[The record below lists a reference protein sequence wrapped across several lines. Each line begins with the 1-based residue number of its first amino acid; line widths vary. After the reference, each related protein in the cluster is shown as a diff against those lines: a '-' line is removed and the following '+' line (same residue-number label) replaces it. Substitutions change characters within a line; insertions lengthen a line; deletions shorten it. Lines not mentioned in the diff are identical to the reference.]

1 MVRRIG
7 FTGTRKGMTKA
18 QMKSLLKV
26 LEKLKF
32 REVHHGDCIGA
43 DKQFHNLIRLFF
55 PKARIVIHPPN
66 IPTYRAFC
74 KGDIIL
80 PEKYYLDRNEDIV
93 KSSDI
98 IIACPKEFKEV
109 KRSGTWST
117 VRCARRLGKSV
128 IIIYPDGSIEYDI
141 K

>member
-117 VRCARRLGKSV
+117 VRCARRLGKLVFV
-128 IIIYPDGSIEYDI
+128 IFPDGSYTVL
-141 K
+141 